1 MARLIPEQI
10 DLFVASH
17 LIEIVLFEVK
27 WMPIGSTPVVLFRR
41 KMIPPASS
49 SSLSLLMNELRHAE
63 KQRERE
69 SEGRCHSMNDQ

>member
-49 SSLSLLMNELRHAE
+49 SSLSLAVDERNASRG
-63 KQRERE
+63 ERE
-69 SEGRCHSMNDQ
+69 SDGRCHLMNDQ